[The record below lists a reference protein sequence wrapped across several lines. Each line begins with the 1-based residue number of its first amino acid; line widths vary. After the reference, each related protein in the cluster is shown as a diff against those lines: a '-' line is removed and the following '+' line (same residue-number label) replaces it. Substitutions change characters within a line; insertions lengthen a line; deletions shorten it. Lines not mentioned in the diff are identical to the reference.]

1 MPVLAVKG
9 PALGQGVQVPSG
21 LAKAARCWQ
30 ARPSTGPRASKV
42 ELSSVPRELPL
53 PLPPPS
59 GMNGSPHADG

>member
-42 ELSSVPRELPL
+42 ELRSVPESCLLLSHLPL
-53 PLPPPS
+53 
-59 GMNGSPHADG
+59 G